1 MNNVALEQQV
11 FDWTECEDA
20 EVGDMIFYDITLKV
34 ALGEFPVGTKFIS
47 AFWMSTQGVV
57 SVLDEDEEEHIF
69 RISVSVG
76 EKVDN
81 EEFYAGMEDDIP
93 IDLELN

>member
-1 MNNVALEQQV
+1 
-11 FDWTECEDA
+11 
-20 EVGDMIFYDITLKV
+20 
-34 ALGEFPVGTKFIS
+34 
-47 AFWMSTQGVV
+47 
-57 SVLDEDEEEHIF
+57 LDENEEEHIF
-69 RISVSVG
+69 RITVSVG